1 MEFVNHPKEK
11 KNAHTKSEVLDNLMT
26 VKSIRESIV
35 EAREQFKVDPNKK
48 ENSSS
53 KREENDD
60 MKMTKSKSEK

>member
-1 MEFVNHPKEK
+1 
-11 KNAHTKSEVLDNLMT
+11 MT